1 MKKVKLKSSIV
12 AGLTGLLLLFPN
24 FKTGSLTEISK
35 PYLGVYE
42 CQQAKL
48 GEEEYLDKFSY
59 IELELFPKGKYALR
73 YCEKSG
79 EKQEVKGKY
88 RSDEKK
94 EILTLYLTQGGVF
107 KRDFPLEKGKLTAT
121 VPLGNKTLF
130 LQFEQK

>member
-1 MKKVKLKSSIV
+1 MKTTKLKSSLI
-12 AGLTGLLLLFPN
+12 AGLSALLLLFPN
-24 FKTGSLTEISK
+24 FKKGSLTEISK

-59 IELELFPKGKYALR
+59 IQLELFPKGKYVLR
-73 YCEKSG
+73 YAEKDG

-88 RSDEKK
+88 RYDEKK